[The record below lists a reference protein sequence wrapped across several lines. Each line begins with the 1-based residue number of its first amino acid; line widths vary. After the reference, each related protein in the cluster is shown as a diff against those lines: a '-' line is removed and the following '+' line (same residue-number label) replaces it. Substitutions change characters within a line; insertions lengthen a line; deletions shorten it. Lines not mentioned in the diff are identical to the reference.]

1 MMEETKRL
9 YRIPS
14 QGMIGGVCAGLGEYL
29 RADPTLIRLIFVF
42 LVLAGM
48 SGVLIYIIMWIVV
61 PVKPAEIESESE
73 PMDSEQTS

>member
-1 MMEETKRL
+1 MEETKRL